1 MDKSAKEFI
10 SEKYRQLQSQLADKQ
25 VQVHSEEDH
34 LKNLYKVGKRI
45 DSDGKRSLYAQVR
58 LCRHRQMGFS
68 RAIKSYMLT
77 SPLLDATAEIVTF
90 RDHNGLTLD
99 AILNEVIVMSELR
112 HPNIVTLHE
121 VFYEQDHI
129 HLIMDLCKG
138 GELYDMISTQRHL
151 TEYKALQL
159 FGQLLQALKYM
170 HGLGI
175 AHRALCIENI
185 MLYDREQTRLKVISF
200 SNAGR
205 VASHHF
211 TNKHGSPLY
220 MAPEVFAGSYTHK
233 CDIWSAGVILFTML
247 CGYQPFSANTVEEL
261 QKILS
266 ARTIPKTMEWNSLAP
281 PLKEIIEQMLTREH
295 NRLPASELL
304 RHNTLAKVMDQS
316 QDISDDLEDQ
326 SEHVDYY
333 EKLLLGNKLKH
344 AVYSYVACLSALS
357 SDAMEEIRNKL
368 GIEDREHSGY
378 LSEQAVVSIV
388 KSTELVKDSYL
399 DTKLQ
404 ATIAATPRENGQLQY
419 ATFLTLLLQEV
430 QSRALLEK
438 CFYSFDKDNRGVLQ
452 LNEITNF
459 FAIGSDDASLW
470 EELRRD
476 CTERGVSSVSF
487 PEFCELIM
495 KYSA

>member
-1 MDKSAKEFI
+1 M
-10 SEKYRQLQSQLADKQ
+10 
-25 VQVHSEEDH
+25 
-34 LKNLYKVGKRI
+34 KNVYKVGKRI

-68 RAIKSYMLT
+68 RAIKSYSLVN
-77 SPLLDATAEIVTF
+77 PLFDATAEIVTF

-99 AILNEVIVMSELR
+99 AILNEIIVMSELR

-233 CDIWSAGVILFTML
+233 CDIWSSGVILFTML

-261 QKILS
+261 EKILS

-281 PLKEIIEQMLTREH
+281 PLKEIIEQMLTSEH
-295 NRLPASELL
+295 SRLPASELL
-304 RHNTLAKVMDQS
+304 RHNTLSKVMDQS
-316 QDISDDLEDQ
+316 QDVSDDLEDQ

-344 AVYSYVACLSALS
+344 AVYSYVACVSALS

-404 ATIAATPRENGQLQY
+404 AAIAATPRENGQLQY
-419 ATFLTLLLQEV
+419 ATFLTLLMQEV

-438 CFYSFDKDNRGVLQ
+438 CFYSFDKENRGVLQ

-470 EELRRD
+470 EEMRRD
-476 CTERGVSSVSF
+476 CSERGVSSVSF

>member
-1 MDKSAKEFI
+1 MEKSPKEFI
-10 SEKYRQLQSQLADKQ
+10 AERYRQLQLQLGEKQ
-25 VQVHSEEDH
+25 VQVHNEDDR
-34 LKNLYKVGKRI
+34 LKNTYKIGKRI
-45 DSDGKRSLYAQVR
+45 DSEGKRSLYAQVR

-68 RAIKSYMLT
+68 RAIKSYTLSNPMLEPT
-77 SPLLDATAEIVTF
+77 TMVVTF
-90 RDHNGLTLD
+90 REHNGLTLD
-99 AILNEVIVMSELR
+99 AILNEIIVMSELR

-200 SNAGR
+200 SNSGR
-205 VASHHF
+205 VTSHSF

-220 MAPEVFAGSYTHK
+220 MAPEVFAGNYTHK

-261 QKILS
+261 EKILS
-266 ARTIPKTMEWNSLAP
+266 VRTIPKTSEWNSLAP
-281 PLKEIIEQMLTREH
+281 PIKEIIEQMLTKE
-295 NRLPASELL
+295 NSRLPASDLL

-316 QDISDDLEDQ
+316 QDVSDDMEDQ

-344 AVYSYVACLSALS
+344 AVYSYLACMSALS
-357 SDAMEEIRNKL
+357 SEAMEEIRNKMV
-368 GIEDREHSGY
+368 IEDRDHSGY
-378 LSEQAVVSIV
+378 LPEQSVLSIV
-388 KSTELVKDSYL
+388 KSTDLSKDSYL

-404 ATIAATPRENGQLQY
+404 AAVAATPRENGQLQY
-419 ATFLTLLLQEV
+419 GTFLTLLLQEV
-430 QSRALLEK
+430 QSKALLEK
-438 CFYSFDKDNRGVLQ
+438 CFFAFDKESRGALM
-452 LNEITNF
+452 LSEITNF
-459 FAIGSDDASLW
+459 FAIGSDDATLW

-476 CTERGVSSVSF
+476 CADRGVTSVSF